1 MPGQSPESE
10 KEAMDGL
17 EAKEAE
23 AAEGEET
30 AEAEEKKS
38 AAVSAELW
46 GGEAKA
52 PGADE
57 KAEEEEKSGEATP
70 VKKGEGQQPF
80 PPSLAESCPVW
91 RDRFLLPE
99 YVARAEIA
107 DLLDDEELIERQDFS
122 AQFKKKL
129 AEEGALKAEAVAM
142 IRANYS
148 SFLQKREEGR
158 QMKESIQK
166 LKGKVRMNTRK
177 KKKKKK
183 QVQVKKAK
191 KVKRVKKSTVKQS
204 AAQGSKKVKE
214 VKKSTVKQSAAQGSD
229 HLADLTCAQTEG
241 GQAN

>member
-1 MPGQSPESE
+1 MPGQSPKSE
-10 KEAMDGL
+10 EEAMDGL

-23 AAEGEET
+23 AAEGEER
-30 AEAEEKKS
+30 AEAEEKKI

-91 RDRFLLPE
+91 RDSFLLPE

-177 KKKKKK
+177 KKK